1 MQTSRTEHVTFV
13 EDDLVDPFEDDL
25 ELVDAKEACRILG
38 GSRPI
43 NPATLYRGI
52 ADGRFPPPVKLGAG
66 TSCWVKAELRAAI
79 RKRMAE
85 REAEAHHASAT

>member
-1 MQTSRTEHVTFV
+1 MQAPRPDQITFNEDKLDGDV
-13 EDDLVDPFEDDL
+13 EVAL

-52 ADGRFPPPVKLGAG
+52 ADGRFPPPVKMGGG
-66 TSCWVKAELRAAI
+66 TSRWVKAELWATI
-79 RKRMAE
+79 RQRMAA
-85 REAEAHHASAT
+85 RHAETRYASVV